1 MRDSIC
7 VIRMGGIGDLMIL
20 SSSLRELKAQN
31 PESDLVLATA
41 PENVDFAHN
50 FTFVDRVIPIH
61 ELPAGNNHF
70 SQRYDLRMAV
80 EPANIG
86 EGKLSWEKYISMD
99 RSDIFDELLG
109 VKSKKRFSLR
119 VCPGCRSRA
128 DESILAGT
136 HAPRIGLMPF
146 SKSPLRSMPLEYIE
160 PLIHVLVRE
169 LRATVFLLG
178 ETGGWARHLTGL
190 KMPGLV
196 NVANITNVEESI
208 AVSSML
214 DLIISVD
221 SFGYHMAAA
230 LEKKCLVLFG
240 NIDPMTR
247 IKHYPT
253 VEALYPVGEM
263 SCIPCHD
270 VPGACWYE
278 KNHFEHRCMKLL
290 TPDRI
295 VAKIQNMLPRPSL
308 AGRWQTF
315 WR

>member
-1 MRDSIC
+1 
-7 VIRMGGIGDLMIL
+7 MGGIGDLMIL

-178 ETGGWARHLTGL
+178 ETGGWANARTCQCGEHNQCGGINSCVLYAGPHNLGRQFRLSHGGGL
-190 KMPGLV
+190 GEK
-196 NVANITNVEESI
+196 
-208 AVSSML
+208 VSG
-214 DLIISVD
+214 
-221 SFGYHMAAA
+221 SF
-230 LEKKCLVLFG
+230 
-240 NIDPMTR
+240 
-247 IKHYPT
+247 
-253 VEALYPVGEM
+253 
-263 SCIPCHD
+263 
-270 VPGACWYE
+270 
-278 KNHFEHRCMKLL
+278 
-290 TPDRI
+290 
-295 VAKIQNMLPRPSL
+295 
-308 AGRWQTF
+308 WQH
-315 WR
+315 